1 MDLFQLGC
9 SMLGQETTAMCNC
22 AWNF

>member
-1 MDLFQLGC
+1 
-9 SMLGQETTAMCNC
+9 MLGQETTAMCNC